1 MNHSDNPIQNDDTLA
16 VNSSDL
22 RQYITANYIP
32 VGRQKDVPY
41 QEHRAGTSGRAAEMQ
56 TRYNEKIRFS
66 LSDTEISCAEA
77 LYSALDN
84 DRPFNRSEAGLPLT
98 FSDELRNTMIEK
110 GLNSTDVYYAAGVDR
125 KLFSKILNNSQYAPK
140 KDTCIALCIGLKLTL
155 EEARE
160 LLSRAG
166 YALSHASMRDVI
178 IEYFFARKI
187 WSLNTLN
194 IKLTEYGEKPL
205 AVQFE
210 LK

>member
-1 MNHSDNPIQNDDTLA
+1 MNNSDNMQKQNNNAIA

-22 RQYITANYIP
+22 RQYITANYSP
-32 VGRQKDVPY
+32 GSGRKDIPY
-41 QEHRAGTSGRAAEMQ
+41 QDSCAGISGRAAEMQ

-66 LSDTEISCAEA
+66 LSDTDVSCAEA

-84 DRPFNRSEAGLPLT
+84 DRPFNRSEAGLPLS

-178 IEYFFARKI
+178 IEYFFDRKI

-194 IKLTEYGEKPL
+194 IKLMEYGETPL
-205 AVQFE
+205 GVQI
-210 LK
+210 